1 MEVRELPTQEYHCDR
16 DGAFDIHLT
25 FAEDV
30 PVTHRCPKC
39 SLEGRHVLRAP
50 ASKFARTWNE
60 QANEAQRDPYTQA
73 KAQSENMYNEQRDMG
88 VRLDKPTE
96 ESIQGAAAALDHSER
111 HPKPPAHIQQRD
123 FTRTQL
129 KNQKTTA

>member
-1 MEVRELPTQEYHCDR
+1 METKGLPTQEYNCDT

-30 PVTHRCPKC
+30 PETSPCLSCGK
-39 SLEGRHVLRAP
+39 SSRHVLRAP
-50 ASKFARTWNE
+50 AAQFARTWNE

-73 KAQSENMYNEQRDMG
+73 KAQSFNMYNEQRDMG
-88 VRLDKPTE
+88 VRLEKPTE
-96 ESIQGAAAALDHSER
+96 AGIQVAAKALDHSER

-123 FTRTQL
+123 FIRKQR